1 MYNKLSQIALDATG
15 LLILKPELVSIKF
28 VVFSCLRLLQINI
41 SKVMS
46 WPQNKLKTTCRFLL
60 IFCLHVYAQTNSL
73 ILNAGLL

>member
-1 MYNKLSQIALDATG
+1 MTQIALDATG

-28 VVFSCLRLLQINI
+28 VVVFSCLRLLQINI

>member
-1 MYNKLSQIALDATG
+1 MTQIALDATG

-28 VVFSCLRLLQINI
+28 TTRLLQINI

-46 WPQNKLKTTCRFLL
+46 WPQNKLKTTCRLLL